1 MIAGNLLSSS
11 TRNKENESKAKYLT
25 QDKKAESVDAMKNLD
40 ECLTQLAV
48 SMMSLISFPLFQY
61 KEIELVHIL
70 ILEEP

>member
-48 SMMSLISFPLFQY
+48 SMMSLISFPLFQ
-61 KEIELVHIL
+61 IGPHTD
-70 ILEEP
+70 P